1 MTQGESGD
9 PTVGKARVTSDPLWR
24 NRDFML
30 LWTGMTTSAVGSSM
44 SSFIFP
50 IIGYALTGSPA
61 QAALTGTAHLL
72 GRVLTGLPA
81 GALVDRWNRRTVMA
95 WSTAAGAALYASLA
109 LAIATSQLT
118 LLHLLVVAAATG
130 AASAFTD
137 PAESAAVR
145 QVVPT
150 HQLPTA
156 LSQTEARQYAATLIG
171 PPLGGLLYAAARWAP
186 FVADAASYL
195 IASLT
200 AASMRA
206 DLSVPARTG
215 ERTRVGDD
223 IIEGLRFVWSRPFLR
238 AVGLSGMV
246 VNAAVAG
253 LFLVL
258 TLKLL
263 KAGVPAAL
271 IGVAMSVGSVAGLVG
286 AVLAPTLIRR
296 MPTGRLVVIAALLI
310 VVGLTPLA
318 FTNNPILVGIL
329 LGTAFIGLPALNAGT
344 YSYLIAI
351 TPDHL
356 QGRVNAGLGFAAT
369 AAQPVGPVLGGVLMG
384 WLGAQDA
391 MLVTAVLVIA
401 GVGLLIANRDV
412 RRLPTP
418 DRWQQSIE
426 ESDPR

>member
-1 MTQGESGD
+1 MTQGDSDDTTMHTGQ
-9 PTVGKARVTSDPLWR
+9 VTKDPLWR

-30 LWTGMTTSAVGSSM
+30 LWIGMTTSAIGSSM

-50 IIGYALTGSPA
+50 IVGYALTGSPA

-72 GRVLTGLPA
+72 GRVLSGLPA
-81 GALVDRWNRRTVMA
+81 GALVDRRNRRTVMA

-109 LAIATSQLT
+109 LAVSVSQLT
-118 LLHLLVVAAATG
+118 LFHLLAVAAATG
-130 AASAFTD
+130 AASAFID

-150 HQLPTA
+150 HHLPAA
-156 LSQTEARQYAATLIG
+156 LSQTEARQYAATLVG

-195 IASLT
+195 VASLT
-200 AASMRA
+200 ALSMRA
-206 DLSVPARTG
+206 DLSVRAPKG
-215 ERTRVGDD
+215 DRTRVRDD
-223 IIEGLRFVWSRPFLR
+223 ILEGLRFVWSRPFLR

-246 VNAAVAG
+246 VNAAVAAM
-253 LFLVL
+253 FLVL

-263 KAGVPAAL
+263 KAGVPEAL

-286 AVLAPTLIRR
+286 AVIAPSLIRR
-296 MPTGRLVVIAALLI
+296 LPTGRLVVFAALLI

-318 FTNNPILVGIL
+318 FTDNPILVGIL
-329 LGTAFIGLPALNAGT
+329 LGIAFIGLPALNAGT

-369 AAQPVGPVLGGVLMG
+369 AAQPIGPVLGGVLMS
-384 WLGAQDA
+384 WLGAREA

-401 GVGLLIANRDV
+401 GVGMLIANRDV

-418 DRWQQSIE
+418 DRWEQTVE
-426 ESDPR
+426 PSDAR

>member
-1 MTQGESGD
+1 
-9 PTVGKARVTSDPLWR
+9 
-24 NRDFML
+24 
-30 LWTGMTTSAVGSSM
+30 
-44 SSFIFP
+44 
-50 IIGYALTGSPA
+50 
-61 QAALTGTAHLL
+61 
-72 GRVLTGLPA
+72 
-81 GALVDRWNRRTVMA
+81 MA
-95 WSTAAGAALYASLA
+95 WSTAAGAALYGSLA

-118 LLHLLVVAAATG
+118 LFHLLVVAAATG
-130 AASAFTD
+130 AASAFTS

-145 QVVPT
+145 QAVPT
-150 HQLPTA
+150 HQLPAA
-156 LSQTEARQYAATLIG
+156 LSQTEARQYAATLVG

-186 FVADAASYL
+186 FVADAASYVV
-195 IASLT
+195 ASLT

-215 ERTRVGDD
+215 DRTRVRDD

-263 KAGVPAAL
+263 KAGVPEAL

-329 LGTAFIGLPALNAGT
+329 LGTAFIGLPALNAGI

-418 DRWQQSIE
+418 DRWQQTIE